1 MEPIRSFDQMS
12 VHISDENVRKVLAE
26 NYPSPGQL
34 AIIIYKNRIII
45 SNKWAIEWNKPLE

>member
-12 VHISDENVRKVLAE
+12 VHISNENVRKVLAE

-45 SNKWAIEWNKPLE
+45 SNKRAIE